1 MAENHDVLGTWRFH
15 SNLTLKLLS
24 WVPPEGLLATGAA
37 GGRSVAAQF
46 AHIHT
51 ARRMWLQASA
61 PDLLPGVQKIPT
73 RSRTDREA
81 ISRDLLHQQLSASA
95 VAMERLLRRSLESG
109 TVKNFKGTPVRFLG
123 YLVSHESYHW
133 AEIGIILNEA
143 GMPIDRE
150 RHHQLW
156 QWW

>member
-1 MAENHDVLGTWRFH
+1 MAKDYDVLGTWRFH
-15 SNLTLKLLS
+15 SDLTLKLLS
-24 WVPPEGLLATGAA
+24 WVPPQGLTAKGAA

-51 ARRMWLQASA
+51 ARRMWLEASA
-61 PDLLPGVQKIPT
+61 PDLLPGVEKIPT
-73 RSRTDREA
+73 RSRADREA
-81 ISRDLLHQQLSASA
+81 ITRELLHEQLSTSA
-95 VAMERLLRRSLESG
+95 AAMETLLQRSLNRG
-109 TVKNFKGTPVRFLG
+109 TVKNFKGTLVRFLG

-143 GMPIDRE
+143 GMSIDRE
-150 RHHQLW
+150 VQQQLW